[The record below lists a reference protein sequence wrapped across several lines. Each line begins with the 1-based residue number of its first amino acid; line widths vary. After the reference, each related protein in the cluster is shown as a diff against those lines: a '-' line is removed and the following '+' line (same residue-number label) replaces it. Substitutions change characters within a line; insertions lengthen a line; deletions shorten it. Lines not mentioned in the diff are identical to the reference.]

1 MAGLPEFF
9 LILVVMFAAWQVV
22 RMFARLRSQPH
33 PPQGNRSQGSRRA
46 ASPGAQRTQARPMIE
61 AEDLVS
67 CRVCGTYVAV
77 SARHCG
83 RADCPR
89 PR

>member
-1 MAGLPEFF
+1 MFAGLPELFVI
-9 LILVVMFAAWQVV
+9 LIVVFAAWHVV
-22 RMFARLRSQPH
+22 KAFNRLGTQPR
-33 PPQGNRSQGSRRA
+33 PRRA
-46 ASPGAQRTQARPMIE
+46 AGRPEQPQQPQAPPLIE
-61 AEDLVS
+61 AEDLVD
-67 CRVCGTYVAV
+67 CRVCGTYIAA

>member
-1 MAGLPEFF
+1 MFAGLPELFV
-9 LILVVMFAAWQVV
+9 ILVVVFAAWHVV
-22 RMFARLRSQPH
+22 KMFKRANSPPPRAPRPQAGPQAR
-33 PPQGNRSQGSRRA
+33 PQGN
-46 ASPGAQRTQARPMIE
+46 PMIQ
-61 AEDLVS
+61 AEDLIA
-67 CRVCGTYVAV
+67 CKVCGAYIAS

>member
-1 MAGLPEFF
+1 MFAGLPELFVI
-9 LILVVMFAAWQVV
+9 LIVVFAAWHVV
-22 RMFARLRSQPH
+22 KAFNRL
-33 PPQGNRSQGSRRA
+33 
-46 ASPGAQRTQARPMIE
+46 GAQTPRRSGDRRQQPQQPQARPMIE
-61 AEDLVS
+61 AEDLVD
-67 CRVCGTYVAV
+67 CRVCGTYIAA

>member
-1 MAGLPEFF
+1 MFAGIPELFI
-9 LILVVMFAAWQVV
+9 ILVVVFAAWHIVKAFNRV
-22 RMFARLRSQPH
+22 SSQP
-33 PPQGNRSQGSRRA
+33 PPRRPA
-46 ASPGAQRTQARPMIE
+46 AGPQRPQARTLIE
-61 AEDLVS
+61 AEDLVA
-67 CRVCGTYVAV
+67 CNVCGAYVAS

>member
-1 MAGLPEFF
+1 MFGGLPELFI
-9 LILVVMFAAWQVV
+9 ILVVVFAAWHIVKAFN
-22 RMFARLRSQPH
+22 RAARTPAPPRR
-33 PPQGNRSQGSRRA
+33 PQG
-46 ASPGAQRTQARPMIE
+46 GAQTRPLIE

-67 CRVCGTYVAV
+67 CRVCGTYIAT

-83 RADCPR
+83 RTGCPQ

>member
-1 MAGLPEFF
+1 MFAGIPELFVI
-9 LILVVMFAAWQVV
+9 LIVVFAAWHVV
-22 RMFARLRSQPH
+22 KAFNKMQK
-33 PPQGNRSQGSRRA
+33 PPVPPRRPQA
-46 ASPGAQRTQARPMIE
+46 QARPQAQPMIE

-67 CRVCGTYVAV
+67 CRVCGTYIAR

-83 RADCPR
+83 RADCPL